1 MRMDRRA
8 GLLSAGLP
16 AKTTLNSTSWANIK
30 IVSDAGQAANYWAIG
45 DRKAV
50 TLNGTV
56 GALSFSSYSTY
67 AFIIGFDHNSTYEGS
82 NRIHFQFAKT
92 ALTSGID
99 VCFIDNKYST
109 TGSTD
114 AFRMNTLNTNTGGWS
129 SSYMRG
135 TICGT
140 SLSSYSGTFIG
151 VLPSGLRTVL
161 KSVTKYTD
169 NTGGASTAAA
179 NVTSTTDYI
188 FLLAEYEVFGSITYA
203 NTNESAKQK
212 QYAYYS
218 AGNST
223 VKYRHSDTSSA
234 SIWWLRS
241 PRRSNSTEF
250 VFASVH
256 GYADWYG
263 AYYSY
268 GFAPGFCV

>member
-16 AKTTLNSTSWANIK
+16 AKTTLDNTSWADIK

-56 GALSFSSYSTY
+56 GELSLSSYSTY
-67 AFIIGFDHNSTYEGS
+67 AFIIGFNHNSTYEGS

-92 ALTSGID
+92 ALTGGTDI
-99 VCFIDNKYST
+99 CFVDSSYNST
-109 TGSTD
+109 GTSK
-114 AFRMNTLNTNTGGWS
+114 AFRMNTSATNAGGWS

-140 SLSSYSGTFIG
+140 SLSSYSGKFIG
-151 VLPSGLRTVL
+151 VLPSDLRTVL

-169 NTGGASTAAA
+169 NTGNSSTATA

-188 FLLAEYEVFGSITYA
+188 FLLAEYEVFGSIIIA
-203 NTNESAKQK
+203 NENESAKQA

-218 AGNST
+218 AGNSK
-223 VKYRHSDTSSA
+223 VKYKHSDTSTA
-234 SIWWLRS
+234 CNWWLRS
-241 PRRSNSTEF
+241 PASGGNGA
-250 VFASVH
+250 FARLNATGDILVNN
-256 GYADWYG
+256 AN
-263 AYYSY
+263 YSF
-268 GFAPGFCV
+268 GFAPCFCV